1 GIRDATVTG
10 IQTCALPI
18 SSLGMMRAQM
28 ASISLASSAVKNS
41 NLGGA
46 ADCAAWCAW
55 VAAARRP
62 GQCAETQTAESPP
75 APWAKKRRRLR
86 DGSISASLKC
96 IFGTVRRGIHSV
108 KDLLAHQ
115 VDS

>member
-75 APWAKKRRRLR
+75 APWAKKRRRR
-86 DGSISASLKC
+86 SEE
-96 IFGTVRRGIHSV
+96 RRGGNEGR
-108 KDLLAHQ
+108 AR
-115 VDS
+115 VDRE